1 MIARNTLIKYLLK
14 CIIGEVRATSS
25 EEITMNLYHLRVFLT
40 VAEHEHIT
48 RASEELILSQPA
60 VTKIIQNLE
69 HEVGVELIER
79 HGRRIVLTYAG
90 HMLHNYARRMF
101 ALEREMEEAL
111 AALRDIES
119 GEITLAANTTTGVY
133 LLPPIVSRFR
143 ARYPH
148 VTLHIN
154 ILNSHEIVE
163 QILNWNLDFGLVESD
178 PATLPPGLQIDVFA
192 YDELVLVI
200 SPGHHWSG
208 MEALRPEALSSG
220 ELVLREQGSGIR
232 EVIEHALMHQD
243 VQISPLLT
251 LPDNEAIKQMVINGV
266 GGAILSRLAV
276 QRELVAG
283 DLVRVPIIGLD
294 LHPQLSLIQ
303 RTDKQLSRAATA
315 FCAFLK
321 PAGEEEPELQKVV
334 GESEGI

>member
-1 MIARNTLIKYLLK
+1 
-14 CIIGEVRATSS
+14 
-25 EEITMNLYHLRVFLT
+25 MNLYHLRVFLT

-69 HEVGVELIER
+69 HEIGLELIER
-79 HGRRIVLTYAG
+79 HGRRIVLTHAG
-90 HMLHNYARRMF
+90 HLLHNYARRMF

-111 AALRDIES
+111 GALRDIES

-143 ARYPH
+143 ARYPQ
-148 VTLHIN
+148 VILHIN

-178 PATLPPGLQIDVFA
+178 PETLPPGLQVDVFA
-192 YDELVLVI
+192 YDELVLVV
-200 SPGHHWSG
+200 SPGHRWSDL
-208 MEALRPEALSSG
+208 ETLRPEALRNG

-232 EVIEHALMHQD
+232 EVIEHALIQQG

-251 LPDNEAIKQMVINGV
+251 LPDNEAIKQMVMCGV
-266 GGAILSRLAV
+266 GAAILPKLAV
-276 QRELVAG
+276 QREFATG
-283 DLVRVPIIGLD
+283 DLVRIPINGLD
-294 LHPQLSLIQ
+294 LHPQLSLIR
-303 RTDKQLSRAATA
+303 RTDKQLSRAAMA
-315 FCAFLK
+315 FCALLK
-321 PAGEEEPELQKVV
+321 PASQEESELQEVA
-334 GESEGI
+334 GEDEDM